1 MDILRAF
8 KLINKTIEINIQGTL
23 ENPIFQANQIAKIL
37 ELSNINENL
46 RDFNDDEKVIILTE
60 SHGGPQ
66 KTNFLTEIGLYK
78 LLGRSRKPIAHTF
91 QSWMINTIKQI
102 RVDGFYKLK
111 EENEVD
117 KLLIISNFDLIVHKN
132 LIKAYDQKNV
142 VYICKL
148 RNVDDKKLIKI
159 GSSQNI
165 KERMSHINGQ
175 YDNILTTLLDI
186 VEINNYRKFEK
197 YLHNNDYIKNYYHKI
212 LRKDG
217 VESKE
222 TYLVNDQELE
232 YILKIINENKKN
244 YQDVDL
250 IKVEELKLKY
260 MDKEVEKENISLE
273 KENISLEK
281 EKLLLEKEKILLEK
295 ELALIK
301 QKELELEI
309 KKFNLENNI
318 KNTFEQPLELELK
331 SESES
336 VINENTLNNSDTY
349 DLDSTSNYDSEEEID
364 LTKINFYSKKMK
376 VSKRAPKVYQ
386 YNPDN
391 LETPIHVY
399 ESPSEVECS
408 KELKH
413 LGISPV
419 PLRNSSKNNTI
430 YKGYRWLF
438 LNRNESPP
446 EKIPDTH
453 KNSHSSP
460 EIKLLAMI
468 DVKKTKILS
477 VFSSQK
483 EAVEARNM
491 KCNSFTRAIQQY
503 SISSGHYWKFFED
516 CPKEWQE
523 EYLKDNKLPEKQRSS
538 SGKGVEQI
546 CPKTMN
552 VLKVYSSNRDVVK
565 EFKMSSVKLRES
577 MKTGEIH
584 NGYIWK
590 SVL

>member
-8 KLINKTIEINIQGTL
+8 KLYDETIEINIQGTI
-23 ENPIFQANQIAKIL
+23 ENPLFQANQIGKLLDIK
-37 ELSNINENL
+37 NI
-46 RDFNDDEKVIILTE
+46 RDSIIDFKEDEKRVDLIYTSTGLKE
-60 SHGGPQ
+60 
-66 KTNFLTEIGLYK
+66 TNFLTEIGLYK

-102 RVDGFYKLK
+102 RIDGFYKLK

-117 KLLIISNFDLIVHKN
+117 KQLIISNCDLIVHKN

-148 RNVDDKKLIKI
+148 RNIDDKKLIKI
-159 GSSQNI
+159 GSTQNI
-165 KERMSHINGQ
+165 KERMSHMNGQ
-175 YDNILTTLLDI
+175 YDNILTSLIDI

-197 YLHNNDYIKNYYHKI
+197 YLHNNDYIKNYYYKI

-222 TYLVNDQELE
+222 TYLVNDAELE

-250 IKVEELKLKY
+250 IKAEELKLQY
-260 MDKEVEKENISLE
+260 IDKEVEKENISLE
-273 KENISLEK
+273 KEQISLEK

-318 KNTFEQPLELELK
+318 KNTFEQPLESEIHDNTINSSEL
-331 SESES
+331 
-336 VINENTLNNSDTY
+336 SDS
-349 DLDSTSNYDSEEEID
+349 DSNYYSEEEID

-391 LETPIHVY
+391 LEIPINLY

-438 LNRNESPP
+438 LNRTELPP
-446 EKIPDTH
+446 EKIPETH
-453 KNSHSSP
+453 QSSHSSP
-460 EIKLLAMI
+460 QIKLLAMI
-468 DVKKTKILS
+468 DVKKTKILN

-491 KCNSFTRAIQQY
+491 KSNSFTRAIQQY

-516 CPKEWQE
+516 CPQEWQD
-523 EYLKDNKLPEKQRSS
+523 EYLKTNKLPEKQRSS
-538 SGKGVEQI
+538 SGKGVQQI
-546 CPKTMN
+546 CPTTMN
-552 VLKVYSSNRDVVK
+552 VLKIYPSNRDVVK

>member
-1 MDILRAF
+1 MDILQAF
-8 KLINKTIEINIQGTL
+8 KLTDNVNLNEIKTIGTL
-23 ENPIFQANQIAKIL
+23 EEPLFKANQIAKIL
-37 ELSNINENL
+37 EITNIHDNISDYTDKEKTLLLENTSNGNH
-46 RDFNDDEKVIILTE
+46 EKT
-60 SHGGPQ
+60 
-66 KTNFLTEIGLYK
+66 FLTEIGLYK

-117 KLLIISNFDLIVHKN
+117 KQLIISNCDLIVHKN

-159 GSSQNI
+159 GSTQNI
-165 KERMSHINGQ
+165 KERMSHMNGQ
-175 YDNILTTLLDI
+175 YDNILTSLIDI

-197 YLHNNDYIKNYYHKI
+197 YLHNNDYIKNYYYKI

-222 TYLVNDQELE
+222 TYLVNDTELE
-232 YILKIINENKKN
+232 YFLKIINENKKN
-244 YQDVDL
+244 YQDIDL
-250 IKVEELKLKY
+250 IKAEELKLKY

-273 KENISLEK
+273 IENISLEK
-281 EKLLLEKEKILLEK
+281 EQISLEKEKLLLEK

-318 KNTFEQPLELELK
+318 KNTFEQQLESGLDT
-331 SESES
+331 
-336 VINENTLNNSDTY
+336 IIHDNTINNSD
-349 DLDSTSNYDSEEEID
+349 LSDSDSNYNSEEEID

-391 LETPIHVY
+391 LETPINVY

-438 LNRNESPP
+438 LNRTELPP

-453 KNSHSSP
+453 QSSHSSP
-460 EIKLLAMI
+460 QIKLLAMI
-468 DVKKTKILS
+468 DVKKTKILN

-491 KCNSFTRAIQQY
+491 KSNSFTRAIQQY

-516 CPKEWQE
+516 CPQEWQD
-523 EYLKDNKLPEKQRSS
+523 EYLKTNKLPEKQRSS
-538 SGKGVEQI
+538 SGKGVQQI

-552 VLKVYSSNRDVVK
+552 VLKIYPSNRDVVK

>member
-8 KLINKTIEINIQGTL
+8 KLIDQTIEINIQGTL
-23 ENPIFQANQIAKIL
+23 ENPLFQANQIAKIL

-46 RDFNDDEKVIILTE
+46 RDFTDEEKVIILTD
-60 SHGGPQ
+60 SHGGLQ

-91 QSWMINTIKQI
+91 QSWMINTIKEI
-102 RVDGFYKLK
+102 RVNGFYKLK
-111 EENEVD
+111 EESEVD
-117 KLLIISNFDLIVHKN
+117 KQLIISNCDLIVHKS
-132 LIKAYDQKNV
+132 LIKAYDLKNV

-165 KERMSHINGQ
+165 KERIGHLNGQ
-175 YDNILTTLLDI
+175 YDNILATLLDI

-222 TYLVNDQELE
+222 TYLVTDAELN
-232 YILKIINENKKN
+232 YFLKIINENKKN
-244 YQDVDL
+244 YQDIDL
-250 IKVEELKLKY
+250 IKAEELKLQY
-260 MDKEVEKENISLE
+260 MDKEVEKEQ
-273 KENISLEK
+273 ISLEK
-281 EKLLLEKEKILLEK
+281 EKLLLEKEKIILEK

-318 KNTFEQPLELELK
+318 KNI
-331 SESES
+331 
-336 VINENTLNNSDTY
+336 VENQEELNNSENDT
-349 DLDSTSNYDSEEEID
+349 DDNSSCKSEEDID
-364 LTKINFYSKKMK
+364 LTKINFYCKKMK
-376 VSKRAPKVYQ
+376 VSTKAPRVYQ
-386 YNPDN
+386 YNPDD
-391 LETPIHVY
+391 LEKPLNIY
-399 ESPSEVECS
+399 ESPSEVERS
-408 KELKH
+408 KELDYLK
-413 LGISPV
+413 ISPV
-419 PLRNSSKNNTI
+419 PLRSASQNNTI
-430 YKGYRWLF
+430 YKGFRWF
-438 LNRNESPP
+438 FVKRDESPP
-446 EKIPDTH
+446 EKIPET
-453 KNSHSSP
+453 SQTTHSSP
-460 EIKLLAMI
+460 QVKLLAMI
-468 DVKKTKILS
+468 DIKKTKIME
-477 VFSSQK
+477 VYTSQK

-516 CPKEWQE
+516 CPQEWRD
-523 EYLKDNKLPEKQRSS
+523 EYLKDHKLPERHRSS
-538 SGKGVEQI
+538 CGKGVEQI
-546 CPKTMN
+546 CPKTMT

-565 EFKMSSVKLRES
+565 EFKMSPVKLRES
-577 MKTGEIH
+577 LKTGEIH

-590 SVL
+590 SII